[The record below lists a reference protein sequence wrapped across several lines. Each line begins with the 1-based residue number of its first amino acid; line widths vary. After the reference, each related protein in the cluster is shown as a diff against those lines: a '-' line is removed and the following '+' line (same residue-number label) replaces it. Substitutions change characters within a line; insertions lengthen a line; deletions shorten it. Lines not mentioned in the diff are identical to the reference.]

1 MGAQPAGDNRAE
13 TTKLARETWR
23 DWCAPGAP
31 GTPGKAD
38 PELLTRDELL
48 ETVERWGVKRVQGS
62 TLRYWEGIGL
72 LPRATIAG
80 PPGKQRALYPWWA
93 ADLAAL
99 VRHYQDDEREG
110 DDRVLSLRDRT
121 RAAALTLSHVKS
133 GRWLSVRP
141 ALVEAPF
148 GPRPLPA
155 EVAGDLLPPLA
166 RLVRDWRER
175 GTLAVESVEIRVN
188 TGGGEAI
195 IYVLPGDEVR

>member
-1 MGAQPAGDNRAE
+1 MGTTARARKP
-13 TTKLARETWR
+13 TAETWR
-23 DWCAPGAP
+23 AWCAPGAP

-38 PELLTRDELL
+38 PELLTRDDLL
-48 ETVERWGVKRVQGS
+48 ATVERWGVKRVQES

-72 LPRATIAG
+72 LPRATIEG
-80 PPGKQRALYPWWA
+80 PPGKQRALYPWWV

-99 VRHYQDDEREG
+99 VRYYQDDEREG
-110 DDRVLSLRDRT
+110 DDHVRSLRDRT
-121 RAAALTLSHVKS
+121 RAAAVVLSYVKS

-141 ALVEAPF
+141 ALLEAPF

-155 EVAGDLLPPLA
+155 EFASDLLPPLA
-166 RLVRDWRER
+166 RLVGDWRER
-175 GTLAVESVEIRVN
+175 GNLAVESVEIRLN